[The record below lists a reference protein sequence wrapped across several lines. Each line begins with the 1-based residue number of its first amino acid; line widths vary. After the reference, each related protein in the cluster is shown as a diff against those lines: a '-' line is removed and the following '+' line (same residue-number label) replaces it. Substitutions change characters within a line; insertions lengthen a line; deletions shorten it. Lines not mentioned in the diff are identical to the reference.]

1 MYQSEVPALG
11 RSPFSREK
19 AHKGRLWLL
28 FSLCSQP
35 LLDSV
40 MSLVDIRSS
49 YYTPSALI
57 CTNIGWAFITAMLK
71 QLHTITFRLSPRT
84 DMQYFDQVNR
94 KCLLLCIL
102 SDCLFAVKPL
112 CEYCFIFMTRL

>member
-71 QLHTITFRLSPRT
+71 QLHTITFRLSPH
-84 DMQYFDQVNR
+84 YVH
-94 KCLLLCIL
+94 LLLNKAQLLLISDISL
-102 SDCLFAVKPL
+102 SCQTV
-112 CEYCFIFMTRL
+112 RLLQLLRLLRLL